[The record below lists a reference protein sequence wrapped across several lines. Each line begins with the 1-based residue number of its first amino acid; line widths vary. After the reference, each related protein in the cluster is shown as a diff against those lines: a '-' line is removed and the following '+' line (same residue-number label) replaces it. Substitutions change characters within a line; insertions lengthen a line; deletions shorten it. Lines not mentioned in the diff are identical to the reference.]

1 VVALDASIVFA
12 SSEKEKHNRPTR
24 AVSGFRPN
32 LATCDNTD
40 DVLAIDLRGA
50 VERSAGAAE
59 RAGPCRL
66 ICLRLRSRRD
76 LHRTQEARTMPLT
89 SYGVLVGRVLDSRA
103 EGGTDTP
110 HFQIR
115 VQGGGTD
122 FRVAVNVLSQQSP
135 SELLYVADEAFQHPQ
150 VQTLADLPDGFTIVP
165 SRPGGIA
172 LDYIRGN
179 LFDRRA
185 MRPLP
190 ATAPGPDNDLADKL
204 EHYVSRAAADPAA
217 RVYAFR

>member
-1 VVALDASIVFA
+1 
-12 SSEKEKHNRPTR
+12 
-24 AVSGFRPN
+24 
-32 LATCDNTD
+32 
-40 DVLAIDLRGA
+40 
-50 VERSAGAAE
+50 
-59 RAGPCRL
+59 
-66 ICLRLRSRRD
+66 
-76 LHRTQEARTMPLT
+76 MPLT
-89 SYGVLVGRVLDSRA
+89 SYGVLVGRVLESQA

-150 VQTLADLPDGFTIVP
+150 VQTLADLPEGFTAVP

-172 LDYIRGN
+172 LDYIRAN

-185 MRPLP
+185 MRALP

-204 EHYVSRAAADPAA
+204 EHYVI
-217 RVYAFR
+217 